1 MSPRLEGKVAVVTG
15 GASGIGAET
24 ARTFLREGAKVVI
37 ADVNDD
43 LGETVARELG
53 VDAGFVHADVT
64 KQDDWDQLL
73 AKTTEKYG
81 PLDVLINNAGGGR
94 GVGKIVDEVYQGHH
108 SIMELNVTSVW
119 MGTRTALPV
128 MQSNGGGSI
137 VNISSI
143 DGLVG
148 VEGMTSY
155 VASKFAVTGLTKA
168 VAFEGGPFNVRVN
181 SVHPGFIETP
191 MMLKATGT
199 VRTRLESAM
208 QRQPIARFGKP
219 EDVANAVL
227 FFASDESSYCTGTSL
242 IVDGGQLAGPH
253 RESM

>member
-1 MSPRLEGKVAVVTG
+1 MSHRLEGKVAVVTG

-24 ARTFLREGAKVVI
+24 ARTFLREGGRVVI
-37 ADVNDD
+37 ADVNDE
-43 LGETVARELG
+43 LGETVAREFG
-53 VDAGFVHADVT
+53 EDALFVHADVT
-64 KQDDWDQLL
+64 KQDDWDHLL
-73 AKTTEKYG
+73 FATSEHFA
-81 PLDVLINNAGGGR
+81 PLEILVNNAGGGR
-94 GVGKIVDEVYQGHH
+94 GVGKIVDEVYDGHH
-108 SIMELNVTSVW
+108 SIMELNVASVW

-128 MQSNGGGSI
+128 MQRNGGGSI

-208 QRQPIARFGKP
+208 QKQPIARFGKP

-253 RESM
+253 REPM

>member
-1 MSPRLEGKVAVVTG
+1 MSLRLEGKVAVVTG
-15 GASGIGAET
+15 GASGIGEQT
-24 ARTFLREGAKVVI
+24 ARTFLREGARVVI
-37 ADVNDD
+37 ADINDE
-43 LGETVARELG
+43 LGENVAREFG
-53 VDAGFVHADVT
+53 DDALFVHADVT
-64 KQDDWDQLL
+64 NQDDWDHLL
-73 AKTTEKYG
+73 FTTTEHFS
-81 PLDVLINNAGGGR
+81 PLDILVNNAGGGR
-94 GVGKIVDEVYQGHH
+94 GVGKIVDEVYDGHH

-119 MGTRTALPV
+119 MGTRAALPV
-128 MQSNGGGSI
+128 MQGRGGGSI

-208 QRQPIARFGKP
+208 QKQPIARFGKP

-253 RESM
+253 REPM